1 MVGLLG
7 MIFNNHVYT
16 RNILLIL
23 GGIMFTYI
31 RNSSLEKIRF
41 KLIILYL
48 LNALDLFFTLI
59 LIDTGKFLEVNPI
72 INGVLDQPVNLLLI
86 KILVPFLLILFL
98 SIRLRKAERH
108 QLIISNKIISGALIV
123 YGFIN
128 LMHIFWI
135 VVYL

>member
-59 LIDTGKFLEVNPI
+59 LIETGKFLEVNPI
-72 INGVLDQPVNLLLI
+72 INGVLDKPVNLLLI

-98 SIRLRKAERH
+98 SIRLGKAERH

-128 LMHIFWI
+128 LMYIFWI

>member
-59 LIDTGKFLEVNPI
+59 LIETGKFLEVNPI
-72 INGVLDQPVNLLLI
+72 INGVLDKPVNLLLI

-98 SIRLRKAERH
+98 SIRLGKAERH

>member
-1 MVGLLG
+1 
-7 MIFNNHVYT
+7 
-16 RNILLIL
+16 
-23 GGIMFTYI
+23 MFTYI
-31 RNSSLEKIRF
+31 RSSSLENIRF